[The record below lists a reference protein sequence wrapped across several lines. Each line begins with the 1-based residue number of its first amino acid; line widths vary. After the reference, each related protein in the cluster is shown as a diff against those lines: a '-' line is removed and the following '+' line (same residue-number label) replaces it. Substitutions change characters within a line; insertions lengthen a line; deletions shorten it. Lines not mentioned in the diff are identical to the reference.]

1 MLSMIII
8 ILGMIGGLV
17 VLSTLVMACT
27 SIVVSS
33 IIAYNEGWKM
43 INRIREEADADTD

>member
-8 ILGMIGGLV
+8 ILGMIGGLIILS
-17 VLSTLVMACT
+17 VLVLIFT
-27 SIVVSS
+27 SIIMSS

-43 INRIREEADADTD
+43 INRNREGTDANTD